1 MRCHRNTDAFR
12 GAIAAERQRDY
23 ENNISTVSTNCFG
36 SVIVCERPW
45 LLNASKRNMQL
56 TNLSCRRSLPSASRA
71 RSANGKEK
79 LGGAT
84 GAMKSL
90 RVSDA
95 PPGAQTSVV
104 APGNANTSGDLL
116 DRLRNAEPNTT
127 ASVLAAPQRGATVR
141 SITSNPVMARDT
153 DQDAITTC
161 SPTALAGVVLRC
173 CVMLTMPRSLRLKQ
187 LHVPLHEQMR
197 ALRLKPQPKLR
208 SDSWLFETVMD
219 G

>member
-23 ENNISTVSTNCFG
+23 ANNISTVSTNCFG

-95 PPGAQTSVV
+95 PPGAQTNVV
-104 APGNANTSGDLL
+104 VHGNANTSGDLL
-116 DRLRNAEPNTT
+116 ARQQNAEPNTT
-127 ASVLAAPQRGATVR
+127 AFAPVAPQRGATAR
-141 SITSNPVMARDT
+141 SITLNPVMARDT
-153 DQDAITTC
+153 DQGAITTC
-161 SPTALAGVVLRC
+161 SPTALVGVGLRC
-173 CVMLTMPRSLRLKQ
+173 CVMLTTPRSLQLKRLR
-187 LHVPLHEQMR
+187 VPPQEQMR
-197 ALRLKPQPKLR
+197 ALRFRPQPKLR
-208 SDSWLFETVMD
+208 SDSWLFEMAMD